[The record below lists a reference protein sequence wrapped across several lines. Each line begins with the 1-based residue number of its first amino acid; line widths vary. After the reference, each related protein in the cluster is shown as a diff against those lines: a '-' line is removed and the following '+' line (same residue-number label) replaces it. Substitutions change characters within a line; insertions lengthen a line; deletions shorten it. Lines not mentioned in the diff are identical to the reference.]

1 MTLEFNLS
9 QLMKAAVGETRAYDI
24 SSEEPIDLD
33 GATARGIYGTAKFTL
48 TNFGVVAAVH
58 AVAQLDLVCARCL
71 EAFHAPTSVDFEEEY
86 QPVIDIVTGLPSK
99 TPRNEN
105 AFSISPRHTIDLREA
120 LRQHLTLAVDLIPVC
135 RPDCKGLC
143 PSCGVNL
150 NNETC
155 ACEPV
160 EEAGPF
166 AALET
171 LLNDVELERK
181 EETS

>member
-9 QLMKAAVGETRAYDI
+9 QLMKGAVGETRSYEI
-24 SSEEPIDLD
+24 SSDEPIDLD
-33 GATARGIYGTAKFTL
+33 DATASDIHGAAKFTL

-58 AVAQLDLVCARCL
+58 ADAQLDLVCARCL
-71 EAFHAPTSVDFEEEY
+71 ETFRGPTAVDFEEEY
-86 QPVIDIVTGLPSK
+86 QPVIDIATGLPSK

-143 PSCGVNL
+143 PTCGVNL

-160 EEAGPF
+160 EETGPF
-166 AALET
+166 AALKT
-171 LLNDVELERK
+171 LLKDVELETK